1 VSEAQIQAM
10 ADLEKS
16 MILQQLTMLRSQFV
30 EERRR
35 EDEFLERVVRLRGK
49 LRVYGLA
56 SSELVI

>member
-1 VSEAQIQAM
+1 MSEAQIQAM